1 MKTKKELRSI
11 RYKNVNPCIMP
22 LETRCQTKEL
32 LNKFIMS
39 GETFLR

>member
-1 MKTKKELRSI
+1 
-11 RYKNVNPCIMP
+11 MP

-32 LNKFIMS
+32 LNKLIMS